1 MLTLTRP
8 HRQAFATL
16 VLAVFTIAP
25 TIYVISLACKISRPG
40 HLRDVEFELGRQLG
54 LQVTLRSVTHPR
66 PGEDVLRG
74 VVFRQEEPRGK
85 SFFEV
90 ARADEVRI
98 FRNAGELMVEAA
110 GLRLHG
116 EGPRQAMDQAT
127 TLLKRAGDATWKRVG
142 LSAPTC
148 EVELGDD
155 GPGGIGYTLR
165 EVIAD
170 FRLDRGAPAV
180 HASYRMLGDGPTTRC
195 ELTLRRDRAAR
206 PVRTTLAFETKEGLP
221 LPARVLD
228 PFFATADWLGP
239 DARVAGALTL
249 SRAGE
254 AEWEAEFRGDL
265 LGVDLATL
273 VAARFPDHH
282 LAGTAAIQVRS
293 ARWANRGDGKGAGW
307 VEAEGALTVGPGAIG
322 AGLLR
327 ALGKEMQFR
336 LDPRLAAARDA
347 DIPFQDLGL
356 GFAMAGDGRL
366 RLAGDLGTDYPAGA
380 VIGAGVGRT
389 PLAAAPAAATSVRG
403 LWNALFPQMAGRAVI
418 VDDPEALRL
427 RNYLPAAPALDSR
440 TVQKAN

>member
-8 HRQAFATL
+8 HRQALATL
-16 VLAVFTIAP
+16 ALILGTVAP
-25 TIYVISLACKISRPG
+25 TIYVASIACKINRPG
-40 HLRDVEFELGRQLG
+40 HLRDVEVELGRQLG
-54 LQVTLRSVTHPR
+54 LQVTLKSVAHPR

-74 VVFRQEEPRGK
+74 VVLRQEEPRGK

-90 ARADEVRI
+90 ARADEVRVH
-98 FRNAGELMVEAA
+98 RKAGELVVEAA
-110 GLRLHG
+110 GLRLRG

-127 TLLKRAGDATWKRVG
+127 ALLRRAGDVTWKRVG

-148 EVELGDD
+148 EIELGDE
-155 GPGGIGYTLR
+155 GLGYTLR

-170 FRLDRGAPAV
+170 FRLETGSPAV

-228 PFFATADWLGP
+228 PFFAAADWLGP
-239 DARVAGALTL
+239 EARVSGALTL
-249 SRAGE
+249 TRSGE

-282 LAGTAAIQVRS
+282 LAGTAAVQVRS

-307 VEAEGALTVGPGAIG
+307 VEAEGALAVGPGTIG

-327 ALGKEMQFR
+327 AIGKEMQFR
-336 LDPRLAAARDA
+336 LDPRLAAAGDA
-347 DIPFQDLGL
+347 DIAFQDLGL
-356 GFAMAGDGRL
+356 GFAMAGDGQL
-366 RLAGDLGTDYPAGA
+366 RLTGDLGTDYPAGA
-380 VIGAGVGRT
+380 VIGAGAGRT
-389 PLAAAPAAATSVRG
+389 PLAAAPAGATSVRG
-403 LWNALFPQMAGRAVI
+403 LWNALYPQAAGRAVI
-418 VDDPEALRL
+418 VDDPESLRL
-427 RNYLPAAPALDSR
+427 RNYLPPAPALDAR
-440 TVQKAN
+440 TAQKAN

>member
-1 MLTLTRP
+1 MLSLSRP
-8 HRQAFATL
+8 HRQALATTALAIFA
-16 VLAVFTIAP
+16 IAP
-25 TIYVISLACKISRPG
+25 TIYVISVACKINRPG
-40 HLRDVEFELGRQLG
+40 HLRDVEVELARQLG
-54 LQVTLRSVTHPR
+54 LQVTLKSVAHPR

-74 VVFRQEEPRGK
+74 VVLRQEEPRGK

-90 ARADEVRI
+90 ARADEVRV
-98 FRNAGELMVEAA
+98 FRKAGELMVEVA
-110 GLRLHG
+110 GLRLRG
-116 EGPRQAMDQAT
+116 EGPRQAMEEAT
-127 TLLKRAGDATWKRVG
+127 TLLKRAGDVTWKRVG

-148 EVELGDD
+148 EIELGEE
-155 GPGGIGYTLR
+155 GPGYTLR

-195 ELTLRRDRAAR
+195 ELTLRRDRSAR

-228 PFFATADWLGP
+228 PFFAAADWLGP

-249 SRAGE
+249 TRDGE
-254 AEWEAEFRGDL
+254 AQWEAEFRGDL

-282 LAGTAAIQVRS
+282 LAGTAAIQVKS

-322 AGLLR
+322 ANLLR
-327 ALGKEMQFR
+327 GLGTEMKFR
-336 LDPRLAAARDA
+336 LDPKLIAARDA
-347 DIPFQDLGL
+347 EVPFQDFGL
-356 GFAMAGDGRL
+356 AFAMAGDGQL

-380 VIGAGVGRT
+380 VIVAGVGRP
-389 PLAAAPAAATSVRG
+389 PLAAAPATATSVRG
-403 LWNALFPQMAGRAVI
+403 LWNALVPQAAGRALI

-427 RNYLPAAPALDSR
+427 RNYLPATPALDAR
-440 TVQKAN
+440 TPQKAN